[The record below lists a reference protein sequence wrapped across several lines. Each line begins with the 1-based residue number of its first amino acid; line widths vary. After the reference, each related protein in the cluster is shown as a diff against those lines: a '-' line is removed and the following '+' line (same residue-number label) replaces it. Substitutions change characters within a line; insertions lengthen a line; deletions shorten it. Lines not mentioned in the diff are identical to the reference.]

1 VTVAHHDTLAEIPES
16 PSFFKE
22 DHKMVTEGKPS
33 ASDIV
38 YLFGDRFAKGARI
51 GGAQLIY
58 GGGKVKLSDLGDK
71 LLLVAFA
78 GLASKGHLGLEAV
91 EEKKLGLFTSKDLL
105 VTRLSTPAEPL
116 YGLEAAIWDNI
127 TGDPKKDR
135 VRPIIS
141 RITGGTTP
149 NPWNDLVGLAKNGL
163 AEQGYLNVDKEELR
177 FRPDKVHWSA
187 NEGLIL
193 PLEGRVDEVKAMLS
207 SLETGDRA
215 MHKQL
220 AESVKKGIKA
230 MVESPDSDFDLD

>member
-1 VTVAHHDTLAEIPES
+1 MA
-16 PSFFKE
+16 
-22 DHKMVTEGKPS
+22 TEGTPS

-38 YLFGDRFAKGARI
+38 YLFGDRFAKKARM

-58 GGGKVKLSDLGDK
+58 GGNKVNLSDLGDK
-71 LLLVAFA
+71 LVLAAFA
-78 GLASKGHLGLEAV
+78 DLANRGCLGLEAV
-91 EEKKLGLFTSKDLL
+91 EEKKLGLLTSRDVL
-105 VTRLSTPAEPL
+105 VTRLTSPAEPL

-141 RITGGTTP
+141 RITGGTCP

-163 AEQGYLNVDKEELR
+163 VEQGYLNVDKEELR

-187 NEGLIL
+187 NEGLIR

-207 SLETGDRA
+207 SLENRDRA
-215 MHKQL
+215 LYKQL
-220 AESVKKGIKA
+220 EESVHKGIKA
-230 MVESPDSDFDLD
+230 MVESSDSDFD